1 MPEIASCSPSTVR
14 HKTSLIALVDPV
26 KSTLGT
32 HSFLSTPT
40 NGDTAKILV
49 WYIHTY
55 TSSYLKITT
64 LSLHIEYDCI
74 WFVCFFCILFFLS
87 FLKRGAPKHLHNTII
102 GEQKSLTQLVWIETL
117 IKRKHNCRGV
127 MDKNKSK
134 TNKNPRKKTPPERCF
149 RSASGL
155 NWPVD
160 IVGHFF
166 IHFIHSC
173 RC

>member
-1 MPEIASCSPSTVR
+1 MFTVYCKVFVSVNAFGIFQEIWVLLVKMVRRVPGVYRDPAWPTVPEIASCSPSTVR

-74 WFVCFFCILFFLS
+74 WFVCFFVFFSFFL
-87 FLKRGAPKHLHNTII
+87 F
-102 GEQKSLTQLVWIETL
+102 
-117 IKRKHNCRGV
+117 
-127 MDKNKSK
+127 
-134 TNKNPRKKTPPERCF
+134 
-149 RSASGL
+149 
-155 NWPVD
+155 
-160 IVGHFF
+160 
-166 IHFIHSC
+166 
-173 RC
+173 